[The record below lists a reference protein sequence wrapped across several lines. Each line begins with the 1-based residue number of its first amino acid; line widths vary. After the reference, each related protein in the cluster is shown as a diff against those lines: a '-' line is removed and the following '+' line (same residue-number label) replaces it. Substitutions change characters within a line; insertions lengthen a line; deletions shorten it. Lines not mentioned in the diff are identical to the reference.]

1 MVDKQ
6 GRQSRFYVDE
16 DQPSSWFEPMY
27 AGSSTEG
34 GGIPWARMKPHASL
48 SAWLDRNSPHPAGRR
63 ALVVGCGMG
72 DDAIELESR
81 GFEVTAFDV
90 SESAI
95 RYCQERFPD
104 AKATFVQADLLV
116 AQPQWRQGFDFV
128 LEIFTVQSLPP
139 RYEAELIE
147 NISGFIAP
155 GGQLLVVTRIGSEE
169 RSFENGPPWLLTA
182 HHVSSFAAS
191 GLSVIEQ
198 VEEPFSFEG
207 STALFVTTFARPV
220 ATEGG

>member
-1 MVDKQ
+1 M
-6 GRQSRFYVDE
+6 
-16 DQPSSWFEPMY
+16 
-27 AGSSTEG
+27 
-34 GGIPWARMKPHASL
+34 
-48 SAWLDRNSPHPAGRR
+48 
-63 ALVVGCGMG
+63 GCGMG

-90 SESAI
+90 SKSAI

-104 AKATFVQADLLV
+104 STATFVQADLLV
-116 AQPQWRQGFDFV
+116 AQPQWYQGFDFV

-139 RYEAELIE
+139 QYEAELIE
-147 NISGFIAP
+147 NISGFVAP
-155 GGQLLVVTRIGSEE
+155 GGQLLVVTRVGSEE

-182 HHVSSFAAS
+182 HHVSSFAAR

-207 STALFVTTFARPV
+207 STALFVTTFARPG
-220 ATEGG
+220 AAEGS